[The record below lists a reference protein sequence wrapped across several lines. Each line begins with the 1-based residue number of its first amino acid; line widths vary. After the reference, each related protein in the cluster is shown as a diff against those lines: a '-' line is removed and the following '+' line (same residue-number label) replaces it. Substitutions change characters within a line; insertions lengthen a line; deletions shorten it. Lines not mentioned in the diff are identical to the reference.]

1 MQITLNSILANNNY
15 SHFDRDV
22 DLITRISNADE
33 KALELLYHHYYTRLF
48 RFIARIT
55 RTEEIIGEVIND
67 VMYVVWNKASTYNH
81 QCQPSTWI
89 FGIAYNKARQAHSAV
104 NHTNLE
110 SLDNL
115 DYDDLSLGDNNLA
128 IQNLELSNWL
138 ELALESLS
146 LDQRT
151 VIELTYFQGLHYS
164 EIAVLM
170 ECPENTVKTRMHHAR
185 KKLASI
191 LKATE

>member
-1 MQITLNSILANNNY
+1 MPIMLNSILANNNQ

-55 RTEEIIGEVIND
+55 QTEEIIGEVIND
-67 VMYVVWNKASTYNH
+67 VMYVIWKKASTYNH

-89 FGIAYNKARQAHSAV
+89 FGIAYNKARQAHSTV
-104 NHTNLE
+104 NHTNVE

-115 DYDDLSLGDNNLA
+115 DYDNLSLGDNNIA